1 MSVYVNESQFAVG
14 EDLDIYPRDLEGDL
28 AKLSSLAD
36 VVFCPGAL
44 YPNGVAA
51 HQSFVQV
58 MELRG

>member
-1 MSVYVNESQFAVG
+1 LIPDWYIEQ
-14 EDLDIYPRDLEGDL
+14 
-28 AKLSSLAD
+28 LSSQAD